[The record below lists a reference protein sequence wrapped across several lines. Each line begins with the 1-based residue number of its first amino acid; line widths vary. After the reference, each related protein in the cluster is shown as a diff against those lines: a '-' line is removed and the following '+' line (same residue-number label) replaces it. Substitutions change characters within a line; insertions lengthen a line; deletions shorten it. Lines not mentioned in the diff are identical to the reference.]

1 MKEKDNKKEE
11 IEKENLIGRITGIST
26 DPLGSY
32 TGRPLIRDELPVQ
45 DADDL

>member
-1 MKEKDNKKEE
+1 MKKKKEDTV
-11 IEKENLIGRITGIST
+11 LIPPLWNEGMGPLF

-32 TGRPLIRDELPVQ
+32 TGKPENVDELPVQ

>member
-1 MKEKDNKKEE
+1 MKKKEDTVIMPLWPE
-11 IEKENLIGRITGIST
+11 GNGGLF

-32 TGRPLIRDELPVQ
+32 TGKTWEPEEMPVQ